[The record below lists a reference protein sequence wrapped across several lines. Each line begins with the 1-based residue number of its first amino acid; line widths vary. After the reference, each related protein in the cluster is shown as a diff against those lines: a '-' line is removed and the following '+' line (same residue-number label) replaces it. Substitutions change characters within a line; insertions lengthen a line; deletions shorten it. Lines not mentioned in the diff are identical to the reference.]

1 MLRSKFMLRSLTAT
15 TLTLA
20 AVASTGARAEDPAKW
35 PTHPI
40 TIVGGFPG
48 GAGTDL
54 YARKL
59 GEALGKELGVAIIA
73 DNRTGAGGNVASD
86 LVARAAPDGYTFLL
100 GTAGTHAIN
109 AALYKKLN
117 FDVEKDFTH
126 IALLGDVPNVLL
138 INPKKHPDIKTCGDL
153 IALAKSKPAVLNYAS
168 TGNGASGH
176 LAGAQFASGADVKVT
191 HVPYR
196 GQGPAMTALLSGE
209 VDFFFNQSAPSV
221 PAVKSGQVVA
231 LGVTTAQRIKALPD
245 VPTIAE
251 ACNIKGYESST
262 WYGLFGPAKLP
273 PEIQKRMSEAVI
285 KIISTPDFKAW
296 LTDLQGI
303 QPPADP
309 SIAAF
314 ERIHKA
320 DIKRWADV
328 VKMSGATVD

>member
-1 MLRSKFMLRSLTAT
+1 MLRSLSTAALILT
-15 TLTLA
+15 TA
-20 AVASTGARAEDPAKW
+20 FGATAQAEDPAKW
-35 PTHPI
+35 PTRAI

-54 YARKL
+54 YARKM
-59 GEALGKELGVAIIA
+59 GEALSKELGVAIIA

-86 LVARAAPDGYTFLL
+86 IVARAPADGYTFLL

-109 AALYKKLN
+109 AALYKSLS
-117 FDVEKDFTH
+117 FDVQKDFTH

-138 INPKKHPDIKTCGDL
+138 VNPKKHPDIKTCGDL
-153 IALAKSKPAVLNYAS
+153 IKLAESKPSALNYAS

-176 LAGAQFASGADVKVT
+176 LAGAQFTNGAKIKVT

-231 LGVTTAQRIKALPD
+231 LGVTTAERIKALPD

-262 WYGLFGPAKLP
+262 WYGLFAPAKLP

-285 KIISTPDFKAW
+285 KVISTPEFKTW
-296 LTDLQGI
+296 LTDTQGI
-303 QPPADP
+303 LPPADP

-314 ERIHKA
+314 QRVHQA
-320 DIKRWADV
+320 DIKRWAEV
-328 VKMSGATVD
+328 VKLSGATVD

>member
-1 MLRSKFMLRSLTAT
+1 MLRKF
-15 TLTLA
+15 TLA
-20 AVASTGARAEDPAKW
+20 VLALSTAFAAPAGAAEDPAKW
-35 PTHPI
+35 PTRAI

-54 YARKL
+54 YARKM
-59 GEALGKELGVAIIA
+59 GEALSKELGVPFVA

-86 LVARAAPDGYTFLL
+86 LVARAEPDGYTFLL

-109 AALYKKLN
+109 AALYKSLP
-117 FDVEKDFTH
+117 FDVQKDFTH

-138 INPKKHPDIKTCGDL
+138 VNPKKHPDIKACGDL
-153 IALAKSKPAVLNYAS
+153 VKLARANPGKLNYAS

-176 LAGAQFASGADVKVT
+176 LAGAQFTNGAKIDVP

-221 PAVKSGQVVA
+221 PAVKAGQVVA
-231 LGVTTAQRIKALPD
+231 LGVTTSKRIKALPD
-245 VPTIAE
+245 VPTVAE
-251 ACNIKGYESST
+251 ACNIPGYESST
-262 WYGLFGPAKLP
+262 WYGLFAPAKLP

-285 KIISTPDFKAW
+285 KVISTPDFKAW
-296 LTDLQGI
+296 LEDLQGI
-303 QPPADP
+303 APPADP

-314 ERIHKA
+314 QRIHKA
-320 DIKRWADV
+320 DIARWAKV
-328 VKMSGATVD
+328 VEQSGAKVD